1 MSNRF
6 KTKYSIKKGDQVVV
20 ISGSSSKGND
30 KNKVR
35 TVTHVFPTTGLA
47 IVEGANMKTKHMKP
61 SARNSKGSIIKKE
74 APIHLS
80 NLMLWDKKAQAPTR
94 TSRMNKDGVNV
105 RVAKKSGE
113 EI

>member
-1 MSNRF
+1 MSKRF

-20 ISGSSSKGND
+20 ISGASSKGND

-35 TVTHVFPTTGLA
+35 TVTHVFPATGLA
-47 IVEGANMKTKHMKP
+47 IVEGANIKTKHQKP
-61 SARNSKGSIIKKE
+61 SARNSKGAIIKKE

-94 TSRMNKDGVNV
+94 ISRVKKEGLSI